1 MSKPYTEADF
11 SDQVDADLNWRRKEL
26 SDIKL
31 AIRNTTE
38 NSRPALLRAL
48 ITMTYAH
55 WEGYVRTCATK
66 YFQHLYIRKKLYR
79 DFEKQIFIN
88 SYLIRLDAF
97 FQNKHNIKDRCKFI
111 EDIMDA
117 RDNRFSYIN
126 PQLID
131 TKSNLNTDVIKD
143 LCTICGIDYSPFE
156 EKRAFIDIILLKRRN
171 AIAHGQQ
178 EVIGESE
185 IDIIVA
191 DAIELMTAF
200 KNLLENKVYT
210 RTYLAA

>member
-1 MSKPYTEADF
+1 MSKPYTEANF

-55 WEGYVRTCATK
+55 WEGYVRMCATK
-66 YFQHLYIRKKLYR
+66 YFQYLSIRKMPYK
-79 DFEKQIFIN
+79 DFEKQILIN
-88 SYLIRLDAF
+88 NYLVRLDAF
-97 FQNKHNIKDRCKFI
+97 FQNKHNVRDRCNFI
-111 EDIMDA
+111 EEILESK
-117 RDNRFSYIN
+117 DNRFSYVN

-131 TKSNLNTDVIKD
+131 TKSNLNTDVIRD
-143 LCTICGIDYSPFE
+143 LCVICGIDTSYFE
-156 EKRAFIDIILLKRRN
+156 EKRSFIDIILLKRRN

-185 IDIIVA
+185 IDDIVG
-191 DAIELMTAF
+191 DAIALMVAF
-200 KNLLENKVYT
+200 KSLLENKVYT
-210 RTYLAA
+210 KAYLAV